1 VHCRRD
7 GGGEIER
14 DETEAA
20 TRGKGIGREV
30 SRDRDDDDDDDDD
43 DGAVAD
49 REVEGG
55 DVDRGVLVPMLRLLG

>member
-1 VHCRRD
+1 MHYRRD

-43 DGAVAD
+43 GSIAH
-49 REVEGG
+49 REVEVA
-55 DVDRGVLVPMLRLLG
+55 DVDRRVLVPILRLLA

>member
-30 SRDRDDDDDDDDD
+30 SRDRDDDDDDDD
-43 DGAVAD
+43 GPIAH
-49 REVEGG
+49 REVEVA
-55 DVDRGVLVPMLRLLG
+55 DVDRRVLVPILRLLA

>member
-1 VHCRRD
+1 MHCRRD

-30 SRDRDDDDDDDDD
+30 SRDRADDDDDDDD
-43 DGAVAD
+43 DGSIAH
-49 REVEGG
+49 REVEVA
-55 DVDRGVLVPMLRLLG
+55 DVDRRVLVPILRLLA

>member
-1 VHCRRD
+1 MHYRRD

-30 SRDRDDDDDDDDD
+30 SRDRDDDDDDDD
-43 DGAVAD
+43 GSIAH
-49 REVEGG
+49 REVEVA
-55 DVDRGVLVPMLRLLG
+55 DVDRRVLVPILRLLA